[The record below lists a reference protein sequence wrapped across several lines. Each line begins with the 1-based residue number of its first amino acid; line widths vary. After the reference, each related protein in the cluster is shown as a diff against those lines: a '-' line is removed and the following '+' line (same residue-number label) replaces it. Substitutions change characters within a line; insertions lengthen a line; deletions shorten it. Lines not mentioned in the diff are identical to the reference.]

1 MAFCETT
8 TSRPGKTG
16 ICALHYIT
24 ESHKKKGVFCV
35 SDIILMNKSAELTM
49 RKFGE
54 DLFERFIN
62 YTDVKETTLKGYAVC
77 IRQFFNWMKENNIQQ
92 PTREDVKDY
101 KKHLEE
107 QPFTAGT
114 RSQYLRVVKHFFKWT
129 ASEGL
134 YPNIA
139 DNIKG
144 AKVRQDNTKKE
155 AFNEEDIR
163 IILESIDR
171 STETGKRNYAMIL
184 LSVTGGLRIIEMHR
198 ADIQDIAT
206 IKGQQVLYIQGKGRD
221 EKDAYIKL
229 IPEVQEALQDY
240 LQSRKHWRKTDPLFA
255 GTGNRAKGGRLE
267 VPSFS
272 RIIKTIFK
280 EAGYDSHKLTA
291 HSLRHTSN
299 TLLFKSGADLY
310 TVQQHARHSDPKT
323 TEIYIHAVDREKDRS
338 EQNIYNQIFRP
349 GQKDIEEAAGEI
361 MQQLSEEDKL
371 KALEFIQKLSSAA
384 SVRKAV

>member
-1 MAFCETT
+1 MND
-8 TSRPGKTG
+8 
-16 ICALHYIT
+16 L
-24 ESHKKKGVFCV
+24 
-35 SDIILMNKSAELTM
+35 ILMNKSTGLTV

-92 PTREDVKDY
+92 PSRDDIKAY

-171 STETGKRNYAMIL
+171 STEPGKRNYAMIL
-184 LSVTGGLRIIEMHR
+184 LAVTGGLRIIEMHR

-280 EAGYDSHKLTA
+280 GAGYDSHKLTA

-338 EQNIYNQIFRP
+338 EQNIYNQIFNL
-349 GQKDIEEAAGEI
+349 GKQDMAQEAYEALQG
-361 MQQLSEEDKL
+361 LSEAQQQEALNYILALTENGL
-371 KALEFIQKLSSAA
+371 KA
-384 SVRKAV
+384 RKGA